1 MNGHWKKQ
9 FNYDYLGSY
18 SLDGKKEAVVTIT
31 KLDTD
36 KVTGQQGRKEDC
48 FVVYFKEFDKPMIL
62 NRTNAKAIEK
72 VAGSGLVQDWAGTQ
86 VTLYVEQGVKAFGE
100 VVDALRIRDKKPS
113 RQKMTKEIETSMLDA
128 IKSGKGSQ
136 VEQALIKYDMSGAS
150 MQRINDA
157 LLSDKDIKDSRFKK
171 AANAIPPIE

>member
-1 MNGHWKKQ
+1 MQGHWKKQ

-18 SLDGKKEAVVTIT
+18 SLDGKKEAIVTIS

-48 FVVYFKEFDKPMIL
+48 FVVYFNEFDKPMIL

-72 VAGSGLVQDWAGTQ
+72 VAGSGLVENWVGTQ

-100 VVDALRIRDKKPS
+100 VVDALRIRDKKPT
-113 RQKMTKEIETSMLDA
+113 RQKMTKEVETSMLDA
-128 IKSGKGSQ
+128 IKSGKGLQ
-136 VEQALIKYDMSGAS
+136 VEQALIKYDMSSAT
-150 MQRINDA
+150 QERISKA
-157 LLSDKDIKDSRFKK
+157 LEAFYLG
-171 AANAIPPIE
+171 

>member
-72 VAGSGLVQDWAGTQ
+72 VSGSGLVEDWAGTQ

-100 VVDALRIRDKKPS
+100 IVDALRIRDKKPS

-128 IKSGKGSQ
+128 IKSGKGAQ
-136 VEQALIKYDMSGAS
+136 VEQALLRYECSVGQKTKISK
-150 MQRINDA
+150 A
-157 LLSDKDIKDSRFKK
+157 LKG
-171 AANAIPPIE
+171 

>member
-18 SLDGKKEAVVTIT
+18 SLDGKKEMVVTIVG
-31 KLDTD
+31 LDTD

-48 FVVYFKEFDKPMIL
+48 FVVYFQEFNKPMIL

-72 VAGSGLVQDWAGTQ
+72 VSGSGLVENWVDVQ

-113 RQKMTKEIETSMLDA
+113 RQKMTKDIETSMLDA
-128 IKSGKGSQ
+128 IKSGKGTQ
-136 VEQALIKYDMSGAS
+136 VEQALIKYDMTSAT
-150 MQRINDA
+150 QDRITKA
-157 LLSDKDIKDSRFKK
+157 LKG
-171 AANAIPPIE
+171 

>member
-1 MNGHWKKQ
+1 MQGHWKKQ

-18 SLDGKKEAVVTIT
+18 SLDGKKEVIVTIS

-48 FVVYFKEFDKPMIL
+48 FVVYFNEFDKPMIL

-72 VAGSGLVQDWAGTQ
+72 VAGSGLVENWAGTQ

-100 VVDALRIRDKKPS
+100 VVDALRIRDKKPT

-128 IKSGKGSQ
+128 IKSGKGAQ
-136 VEQALIKYDMSGAS
+136 VEQALIKYDMSGAT
-150 MQRINDA
+150 QERISKA
-157 LLSDKDIKDSRFKK
+157 LKG
-171 AANAIPPIE
+171 

>member
-1 MNGHWKKQ
+1 MQGHWKKQ

-18 SLDGKKEAVVTIT
+18 SLDGKREITVTIS

-72 VAGSGLVQDWAGTQ
+72 VASSGLIQDWVDVK
-86 VTLYVEQGVKAFGE
+86 VTLYVESGVKAFGE

-113 RQKMTKEIETSMLDA
+113 KQKMSSNIYNQMEFA
-128 IKSGKGSQ
+128 ISEGKGKQ
-136 VEQALIKYDMSGAS
+136 VEMAMSKYVMTKSQEAS
-150 MQRINDA
+150 
-157 LLSDKDIKDSRFKK
+157 LLKQITK
-171 AANAIPPIE
+171 

>member
-1 MNGHWKKQ
+1 MQGHWKKQ

-18 SLDGKKEAVVTIT
+18 SLDGKKEAVVTIE
-31 KLDTD
+31 KLGTD

-72 VAGSGLVQDWAGTQ
+72 VAGSGLVQDWSGTQ

-100 VVDALRIRDKKPS
+100 VVDALRIRDKKPVKM
-113 RQKMTKEIETSMLDA
+113 KMTKDIETSMLDA
-128 IKSGKGSQ
+128 IKQGKGSQ
-136 VEQALIKYDMSGAS
+136 VEQALLRYECSVDQKSKIAK
-150 MQRINDA
+150 A
-157 LLSDKDIKDSRFKK
+157 LKG
-171 AANAIPPIE
+171 

>member
-18 SLDGKKEAVVTIT
+18 SLDGKREKVVTIT

-48 FVVYFKEFDKPMIL
+48 FVVYFKEFEKPMIL

-72 VAGSGLVQDWAGTQ
+72 VANSGLIQDWVGNE
-86 VTLYVEQGVKAFGE
+86 VTLYIENGVKAFGE
-100 VVDALRIRDKKPS
+100 IVDALRIRDKKPS
-113 RQKMTKEIETSMLDA
+113 KQVMSEEILNQMIFA
-128 IKSGKGSQ
+128 IDSGKGIQ
-136 VEQALIKYDMSGAS
+136 VENAMSKYV
-150 MQRINDA
+150 ITK
-157 LLSDKDIKDSRFKK
+157 KDHKSLAEAILKQKK
-171 AANAIPPIE
+171 K